1 MSLNNGLRYLG
12 SDYLFLQIL
21 RTEWNDKAD
30 VALRWTRSL
39 GAGSGDALSA
49 SATYYV
55 TPSLQMFFI
64 GTRAGGGADS
74 DFGRL
79 IEDSALVGL
88 RWYF

>member
-1 MSLNNGLRYLG
+1 MRYLG
-12 SDYLFLQIL
+12 SDYLFLQLL

-30 VALRWTRSL
+30 VALRWTRSF
-39 GAGSGDALSA
+39 GSGSGQALSL

-55 TPSLQMFFI
+55 TPSLQTFFI
-64 GTRAGGGADS
+64 GTHASGGGDS

-79 IEDSALVGL
+79 IEGSAMVGL